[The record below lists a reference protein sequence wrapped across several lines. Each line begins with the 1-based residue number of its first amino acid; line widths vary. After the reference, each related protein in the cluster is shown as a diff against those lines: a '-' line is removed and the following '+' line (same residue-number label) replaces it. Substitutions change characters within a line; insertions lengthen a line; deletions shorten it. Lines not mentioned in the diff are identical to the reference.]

1 VRALALS
8 TACVATLAWT
18 PAARGAD
25 GPAARPPE
33 PLVDY
38 WQGGAPRPFVS
49 SRIEGGIIYA
59 KPQVAV
65 GYGQP
70 YWTWIGIEAY
80 PMTTNSF
87 FAGYV
92 GIRAALPFLSLSF
105 GARDSYSYYRSF
117 LPPGD
122 HYVSDDLSSLN
133 GAHARYVAIEAEVST
148 VLPVPGGYT
157 LAAATVYAITGVPE
171 HKYVFDESLRG
182 IVKPPYIWAL
192 RLAYLAGLGKND
204 VVKVGVLAELVG
216 LPGRDQ
222 LVFRSGPVLSVT
234 ITDHTDAIGVFS
246 PVFVSPDSLG
256 LWHGTFGQL
265 GFRYRW
271 ATGDSGA
278 QFP

>member
-1 VRALALS
+1 MV
-8 TACVATLAWT
+8 
-18 PAARGAD
+18 
-25 GPAARPPE
+25 
-33 PLVDY
+33 
-38 WQGGAPRPFVS
+38 
-49 SRIEGGIIYA
+49 
-59 KPQVAV
+59 
-65 GYGQP
+65 
-70 YWTWIGIEAY
+70 
-80 PMTTNSF
+80 
-87 FAGYV
+87 FA
-92 GIRAALPFLSLSF
+92 
-105 GARDSYSYYRSF
+105 
-117 LPPGD
+117 
-122 HYVSDDLSSLN
+122 
-133 GAHARYVAIEAEVST
+133 
-148 VLPVPGGYT
+148 
-157 LAAATVYAITGVPE
+157 E

-256 LWHGTFGQL
+256 LSHGTFGQL